1 MPAPVW
7 SCHSFKATLLN
18 AMDTIYV
25 YFYLAINR
33 GWQSQAQKVTV
44 VAFHKLLSQLLS
56 EWLPFLF
63 FSLFFCH
70 FWWQQEWVGLLC
82 ISWPHLPQPDFW
94 TPAISYRFKNGP
106 VKLPAGQCRL
116 LLPLNFYYIW
126 GSSGDIILNCLWFLI
141 FPENGPVTL
150 SDGRPHVLLRLLLL
164 DWGAGELY
172 SGGGG
177 GLERVAGE
185 SDLIMESK
193 IILWRIIVRVIMM
206 GMIITWL
213 WWSVR
218 IIILR
223 LDVVRLTHCN
233 TFD

>member
-82 ISWPHLPQPDFW
+82 ISWPYLPQPDVW
-94 TPAISYRFKNGP
+94 TPAISYRFKNGS

-126 GSSGDIILNCLWFLI
+126 DSSGNMILNCLWFS
-141 FPENGPVTL
+141 FFL
-150 SDGRPHVLLRLLLL
+150 SL
-164 DWGAGELY
+164 
-172 SGGGG
+172 
-177 GLERVAGE
+177 
-185 SDLIMESK
+185 
-193 IILWRIIVRVIMM
+193 
-206 GMIITWL
+206 
-213 WWSVR
+213 
-218 IIILR
+218 
-223 LDVVRLTHCN
+223 
-233 TFD
+233 